1 MAGPCKKCMGLL
13 DFMKKKEV
21 PQVPSVSEE
30 KKLVSDITA
39 RREALRTALEKVKV
53 ADPTGKIEQEKLEQ
67 YKKLL
72 LMLRE
77 RLVNSTVY
85 GLDTREIDKIL
96 IYLAEHLDLAIQKGH
111 QDTASRILKGL
122 SYGIN
127 TGHKSVL
134 SSDADRIDEIM
145 EKRLDRVKKYKTI
158 VEYSELV
165 DDNEDNIATQN
176 KAREQATE
184 RFAKIQKE
192 VSEQIAANPHL
203 VERINELGGK
213 PNQELDPEAFELV
226 VKKQEFNK
234 VYANLQDLRKQIA
247 LKEAT
252 IVNCRSI
259 IDSEEAIL
267 EQMDSA
273 LDQKMIDEVVR
284 HEAEFRN
291 HLVEMQNQMVE
302 LDELSNRFSYALK
315 EIFSSPLM
323 VDYVIGVDMEYEQI
337 VKKMAE
343 DEEGRKLGLE
353 KLAELQREQESTQR
367 IMNSN

>member
-1 MAGPCKKCMGLL
+1 MIR
-13 DFMKKKEV
+13 KKEV
-21 PQVPSVSEE
+21 PQVPTVSEE
-30 KKLVSDITA
+30 KKLVADITG

-53 ADPTGKIEQEKLEQ
+53 ADPTGKIAPEKLDQ

-72 LMLRE
+72 AMLRE

-96 IYLAEHLDLAIQKGH
+96 VYMAEHLDLAIQKGH
-111 QDTASRILKGL
+111 AETANRILKGL

-134 SSDADRIDEIM
+134 SSDAERIPEIM
-145 EKRLDRVKKYKTI
+145 ESRLDRVKKYRTI

-165 DDNEDNIATQN
+165 DANQDNIATQN
-176 KAREQATE
+176 KAREEAKE

-203 VERINELGGK
+203 VDQINEVGGK
-213 PNQELDPEAFELV
+213 VNQELNPEAFELV

-234 VYANLQDLRKQIA
+234 LYNNLQDLKKQIA

-252 IVNCRSI
+252 IANCHSI
-259 IDSEEAIL
+259 IASEEAIL
-267 EQMDSA
+267 EEMDNS
-273 LDQKMIDEVVR
+273 LDQRMIDEVVR

-291 HLVEMQNQMVE
+291 HLVEMQKQMVE
-302 LDELSNRFSYALK
+302 LDELSNRFSDALK

-323 VDYVIGVDMEYEQI
+323 VDYVIGVDMEYERITKQ
-337 VKKMAE
+337 MAE

-353 KLAELQREQESTQR
+353 RLAELQREQESTQR
-367 IMNSN
+367 LTNSN